1 MKSDLPAHKTEEES
15 EGRLLAVDYGSK
27 RVGLAMSDPLG
38 IIARSAGVMMNDL
51 SLLPNIAKLVTEND
65 IGRIVVGMP
74 FAPDGGKGSKA
85 REVDEFIAA
94 LGRTVSAHIEIW
106 DESYT
111 SVNAQRVFREGGM
124 KKKKRQQKERVD
136 EMAARLLLQDYL
148 DCHQRGSEV

>member
-1 MKSDLPAHKTEEES
+1 MNVGSG
-15 EGRLLAVDYGSK
+15 GRLLAVDYGSK
-27 RVGLAMSDPLG
+27 RVGLAMSDLLG
-38 IIARSAGVMMNDL
+38 IIARGAGTIANDS

-65 IGRIVVGMP
+65 IGKIVVGMP

-85 REVDEFIAA
+85 REVDDFIAA
-94 LGRTVSAHIEIW
+94 LGRVVSIHIETW

-124 KKKKRQQKERVD
+124 KKKMRQQKERVD